1 MKIWHYCSLTEWKV
15 DFSQFQNIS
24 WSFYFFE
31 ERPVVR
37 CIRSQLP
44 QCHVDS
50 REGLGQ
56 LDQLLANLKN
66 KKGGKRGDDV
76 SECRRCTWS
85 LTRHSSFSYRIT
97 KDLQP
102 TWKQWRFLWWWRKS
116 IKKTAIL
123 EYFWGSLVNF
133 RFSYFWGSL
142 VNSMSSYFWG
152 SLVKFRFSYFWGSLV
167 NSIGE
172 AFLRIPCQF

>member
-116 IKKTAIL
+116 IKNCNI
-123 EYFWGSLVNF
+123 
-133 RFSYFWGSL
+133 R
-142 VNSMSSYFWG
+142 
-152 SLVKFRFSYFWGSLV
+152 
-167 NSIGE
+167 I
-172 AFLRIPCQF
+172 FLRIPSQFKVQLFLRIPGQFYVQLFLRIPSQI